1 MNHFPNILFIAFIAC
16 SIILFLPSDFCLFS
30 LDCRKSFN
38 ISQACQ
44 VRQNFSFVALCNA
57 KFAALQTMLRNCLR
71 NEPYSHSVTLFY
83 SFSILYKN
91 VFKMQCMK
99 AIFKRTFKSYFL
111 PSDFCLF
118 GLDWHKP
125 FKINIKV
132 DILQACQVPF
142 FLCNGN
148 SQGCRQWSTMLCNR
162 NVPESHSVTLFYHF
176 ILSSPFHTKMFF
188 KYSLQYM
195 RATFELTFKSCT
207 YLHNPLALCLL
218 IINYSWTNSLT

>member
-1 MNHFPNILFIAFIAC
+1 MNHFPNILFIAC

-142 FLCNGN
+142 FLCNET
-148 SQGCRQWSTMLCNR
+148 CRAVDSGRQRYVIEMNQNR
-162 NVPESHSVTLFYHF
+162 TPSNCFITLFSVLHF
-176 ILSSPFHTKMFF
+176 IQKCF
-188 KYSLQYM
+188 
-195 RATFELTFKSCT
+195 
-207 YLHNPLALCLL
+207 
-218 IINYSWTNSLT
+218 